1 MVYAAVLDS
10 NQKVEDMNTKLTLI
24 SIASITLA
32 VGVSLQPAFAGRG
45 ARFDFAPNYYRLEQ
59 SSPPPVSYHPTSHA
73 VRSGH
78 VPSSKDILGI
88 DPGSLPVAPV
98 VNTQTQARLTQVTNT
113 HYKEAFG
120 APVNAPVMAALPATA
135 LNLPKA
141 SEKALSAN
149 KAVSA
154 KLMNKKGSGNVYG
167 KLLRKNHTSGNSAQ
181 ALALGPAASYGKNF
195 GYEPG
200 SVTPATYGNGMNVNT
215 AVSGRLLHH

>member
-1 MVYAAVLDS
+1 
-10 NQKVEDMNTKLTLI
+10 MNTKLTII
-24 SIASITLA
+24 SIASVTLA

-59 SSPPPVSYHPTSHA
+59 SSPPPVSYHPSAHS

-78 VPSSKDILGI
+78 VPSSQTQVQL
-88 DPGSLPVAPV
+88 
-98 VNTQTQARLTQVTNT
+98 TQTPT
-113 HYKEAFG
+113 HYKESFG

-135 LNLPKA
+135 LSLPKA

-154 KLMNKKGSGNVYG
+154 KLVNRQVSG
-167 KLLRKNHTSGNSAQ
+167 KLLRKNHVAGSSAQ

-200 SVTPATYGNGMNVNT
+200 SVTPATYGNGVNVNT
-215 AVSGRLLHH
+215 AVSGRLIHH